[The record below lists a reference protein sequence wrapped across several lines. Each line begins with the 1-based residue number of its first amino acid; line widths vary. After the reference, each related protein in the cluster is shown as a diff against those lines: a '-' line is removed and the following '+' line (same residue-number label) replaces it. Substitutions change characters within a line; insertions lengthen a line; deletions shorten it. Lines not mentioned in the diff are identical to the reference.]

1 MSLKLQPIRRD
12 EHVEKKKQIVIGLA
26 GNPNA
31 GKTSLFNKLT
41 GLRAHVANYP
51 GVTVEQK
58 WGELTH
64 KGRTIKVVD
73 LPGTY
78 SLNSYSLDES
88 VARDFL
94 INERPDLVINVV
106 DTTNLERNLYL
117 TLQFL
122 ELGLPT
128 ILAMNMMDI
137 STANGIIIDMDKLAV
152 GLGGVPAIPIVAKN
166 GSGIEALLDKAVEVA
181 DSAKGTWEPLEIL
194 YGQDITEAINA
205 LETHVKASTLPVQ
218 KMPSRWLTIK
228 YLEGDPAVSKIFE
241 QQPPEMVKG
250 AAEIRQKLAA
260 HLLTTL
266 DDEIEG
272 VMVGCRYGFLTSLG
286 RTTVTRT
293 RKDTRKISDAL
304 DQVLLNRFLSPIF
317 FLLSIYILYQ
327 FTFWASEPV
336 SNLIGAGVEWL
347 TNTAVANLPDGLLK
361 DLLVEGILGGVGGI
375 FSFVPLIAFMFI
387 GIAIL
392 EDSGYMARVAFILD
406 RIFRAFGLHGNSVVA
421 LIVGGG
427 IAGGCAIPGVMATRT
442 LRDNKE
448 RIATILVT
456 PFMTCGAKLPV
467 FLMLVGAFFSKNI
480 QSEIMLGL
488 TLFAWAIALISAKL
502 LRLIVLPGAPSPF
515 VLELPPYRMPTLYGV
530 LLHSLERTWLYIK
543 KAGTVIVGITI
554 LVWVVMTFPE
564 LPENKAAEF
573 KMKVEVATSSLAQA
587 QASQASAQ
595 IIAELTAAEAQ
606 AKYDDSTADLRY
618 SIAGRVGLALE
629 PVSLL
634 IGFDWRTNIALVAGF
649 AAKEVV
655 ITSLGTAYSI
665 DEYGSDLASSQPV
678 APLNELALTTTG
690 DVAPE
695 AELDEEQIYAKSL
708 GNHLANDPSWSP
720 LVAICLMIFV
730 MIYAP
735 CFATIAVIYREIG
748 ARWAAFSLVGST
760 TYAYVICL
768 VIYQGG
774 KFLGIGI

>member
-1 MSLKLQPIRRD
+1 M
-12 EHVEKKKQIVIGLA
+12 EKKKQIVIGLA

-128 ILAMNMMDI
+128 VLAMNMMDI
-137 STANGIIIDMDKLAV
+137 STASGVIIDMEKLAI
-152 GLGGVPAIPIVAKN
+152 GLGGVPAMPIVAK
-166 GSGIEALLDKAVEVA
+166 SGQGVEDLLDKAVAVA
-181 DSAKGTWEPLEIL
+181 DSAQGDWAPLKIT
-194 YGQDITEAINA
+194 YDQDITEAINS
-205 LETHVKASTLPVQ
+205 LESKVKASTLPVQ

-228 YLEGDPAVSKIFE
+228 YLEGDPAVSKIFDQE
-241 QQPPEMVKG
+241 APEIAKE

-260 HLLTTL
+260 HLLATL

-286 RTTVTRT
+286 RTTITRT
-293 RKDTRKISDAL
+293 RKDTRKISDAI

-317 FLLSIYILYQ
+317 FLLSIYLLYQ
-327 FTFWASEPV
+327 FTFWASEPI
-336 SNLIGAGVEWL
+336 SNLIGAGLEWM
-347 TNTAVANLPDGLLK
+347 TGIAITTLPDGLAK

-387 GIAIL
+387 GIAVL

-442 LRDNKE
+442 LRDDKE
-448 RIATILVT
+448 RITTILVT

-467 FLMLVGAFFSKNI
+467 FLMLVGAFFNKNI

-488 TLFAWAIALISAKL
+488 TLFAWAIALVSAKL

-530 LLHSLERTWLYIK
+530 LIHSLERTWLYIK

-573 KMKVEVATSSLAQA
+573 KAKVEVATSELAQA
-587 QASQASAQ
+587 QASQASSQ
-595 IIAELTAAEAQ
+595 IITELTAAKAHAQ
-606 AKYDDSTADLRY
+606 YADSTADLRY
-618 SIAGRVGLALE
+618 SIAGRAGLALE

-655 ITSLGTAYSI
+655 LTSLGTAYSI
-665 DEYGSDLASSQPV
+665 DEYGNDLVPQSV
-678 APLNELALTTTG
+678 AESALTSESTL
-690 DVAPE
+690 E
-695 AELDEEQIYAKSL
+695 AEPALDDEQKYSQSL
-708 GNHLANDPSWSP
+708 GNRLANDPSWSP

-735 CFATIAVIYREIG
+735 CFVTIAVIYREIG
-748 ARWAAFSLVGST
+748 VRWATFSLVGST
-760 TYAYVICL
+760 VYAYVICL
-768 VIYQGG
+768 IIYQGG